1 MAFQCSTPCHDCD
14 ENCGCEY
21 LQSNMKSWNSIT
33 WTPMLRDLIGVVRNS
48 EFQDLR
54 DEVWAYFK
62 RLARI
67 EKRNALAVAQ

>member
-1 MAFQCSTPCHDCD
+1 
-14 ENCGCEY
+14 
-21 LQSNMKSWNSIT
+21 
-33 WTPMLRDLIGVVRNS
+33 MLRDLIGVVRNS